1 VTQGGI
7 ERKSVARQIPLDDGG
22 WWMSLDEGYWQALLE
37 QGEIVPETAPPIDP
51 LVDLE
56 MLNMGS
62 EGDHPTDSGS
72 SQGAKSPDLEDGWQ
86 AAERAFAQGD
96 LFSLKATG
104 ANRGGL
110 LVDWNGLQGFVPAS
124 HLDEPPDQQDPQE
137 RVADLSRRIGDSLKV
152 RLIEVDAGQ
161 NRLVFS
167 ERAATSGTGSPV
179 AILNTLHTGDVC
191 QGTVTNLTNFG
202 AFVDLGGVEGLI
214 HISELS
220 WDRVGHPSDVLSANQ
235 HVDVHVLGVNPEQQR
250 IALSLKRLRPNPW
263 TQVETHYTVGE
274 VIEGT
279 VTNVVS
285 FGAFVRVEEGIE
297 GLVHVSE
304 LAEGTFLHPRNVV
317 REGDQVQVRVLNIDR
332 ANHRLGLSLRQ
343 ARDGGHP
350 ISDEG

>member
-7 ERKSVARQIPLDDGG
+7 ERKSVARQIPLDEDD

-37 QGEIVPETAPPIDP
+37 QGEIAPETAPSIDP
-51 LVDLE
+51 LADLE
-56 MLNMGS
+56 ILELGA
-62 EGDHPTDSGS
+62 EGNLPTNLSALYKEQS
-72 SQGAKSPDLEDGWQ
+72 LDLEGEWQ
-86 AAERAFAQGD
+86 IAQHALDQGD
-96 LFSLKATG
+96 LFNLKATG

-124 HLDEPPDQQDPQE
+124 HLNEPPQHPDPQE
-137 RVADLSRRIGDSLKV
+137 RVSELSQRIGDSLQV

-167 ERAATSGTGSPV
+167 ERAATSGNRSPV
-179 AILNTLHTGDVC
+179 ALLNALRPGDIC
-191 QGTVTNLTNFG
+191 RGTVTNLTSFG

-220 WDRVGHPSDVLSANQ
+220 WDRVGHPSDVLSPSQ
-235 HVDVHVLGVNPEQQR
+235 DVDVHVLGVNPEQRR

-263 TQVETHYTVGE
+263 TQVESRYEVGE
-274 VIEGT
+274 IIEGT

-317 REGDQVQVRVLNIDR
+317 REGDQVRVRVLNIDR
-332 ANHRLGLSLRQ
+332 ASHRLGLSLRQ

-350 ISDEG
+350 VSAEG